1 MARIINKYNQQN
13 CRKSIKV
20 GKGEVQMADI
30 TAIILTRN
38 EEDYI
43 EDCINSIK
51 SVVKRIVVVD
61 SFSEDKTVENATVA
75 GAEVY
80 QHEFFNYSKQYMYAV
95 DIAEV
100 KTTWILRIDADERL
114 TKESAKE
121 LEQLCNTNIDTDVT
135 GIVLRFYNLF
145 LEKPMMHGG
154 MYPWKKL
161 SVYKAGK
168 GNIEDRNMDE
178 HIILSCGTTIEAKKD
193 SKHIAFK
200 GLTFFTNKC
209 NWYSTREAMDYF
221 EQTKTSSKNAS
232 MKTRIKMNVYYKFPL
247 GFRSWAYYA
256 YRYYIRL
263 GFLDGKEGKIF
274 AFLHAYWYRF
284 LVDAKIYEHE
294 KIGSEFKPT
303 GALK

>member
-1 MARIINKYNQQN
+1 
-13 CRKSIKV
+13 
-20 GKGEVQMADI
+20 MADI

-43 EDCINSIK
+43 GDCIRSIRHI
-51 SVVKRIVVVD
+51 VKRIVVVD
-61 SFSEDKTVENATVA
+61 SFSEDRTVEIASSM
-75 GAEVY
+75 GAEVH
-80 QHEFFNYSKQYMYAV
+80 QHEFVNHAKQYMYAV
-95 DIAEV
+95 ELAQV
-100 KTTWILRIDADERL
+100 QTTWILRIDADERL
-114 TKESAKE
+114 TEESADE
-121 LEQLCNTNIDTDVT
+121 LEQLCSENEHTDVN

-145 LEKPMMHGG
+145 LGKPMRHGG
-154 MYPWKKL
+154 MYPWRKL
-161 SVYKAGK
+161 SVYKTGK
-168 GNIEDRNMDE
+168 GSIEDRNMDE
-178 HIILSCGTTIEAKKD
+178 HIILDSGITVQAKKD
-193 SKHIAFK
+193 SVHLAFR

-221 EQTKTSSKNAS
+221 ECRDVRNAS
-232 MKTRIKMNVYYKFPL
+232 LKTRLKMNVYYKLPL
-247 GFRSWAYYA
+247 GFRSWAYYV

-294 KIGSEFKPT
+294 KLGGEFKPT

>member
-1 MARIINKYNQQN
+1 
-13 CRKSIKV
+13 
-20 GKGEVQMADI
+20 MADI

-38 EEDYI
+38 EKDFI
-43 EDCINSIK
+43 EECILSIK
-51 SVVKRIVVVD
+51 DVVKRIVVVD
-61 SFSEDKTVENATVA
+61 SFSEDNTCELAKNL

-80 QHEFFNYSKQYMYAV
+80 QHEFYNYSKQYKYAV
-95 DIAEV
+95 NIANV
-100 KTTWILRIDADERL
+100 KTKWILRIDADERL
-114 TKESAKE
+114 TKESAEE
-121 LEQLCNTNIDTDVT
+121 LNKLCNENENTDVS
-135 GIVLRFYNLF
+135 GIFLRFYNMF
-145 LEKPMMHGG
+145 LNKPMYHGG

-161 SVYKAGK
+161 SVYKTGL
-168 GNIEDRNMDE
+168 GDIEDRNMDE
-178 HIILSCGTTIEAKKD
+178 HIILSSGKTIKAKKD
-193 SKHIAFK
+193 SKHLAFR

-221 EQTKTSSKNAS
+221 DNISTDSTNSSLKTILK
-232 MKTRIKMNVYYKFPL
+232 MKVYYKLPL
-247 GFRSWAYYA
+247 GFRSWLYYA

-294 KIGSEFKPT
+294 KLGEEFKPT